1 MYTVGHALAMALSLS
16 AMAILFAGCGLYR
29 VLLIERRLNAME
41 EAFNARLGRHEE
53 RLKTEGMGKI
63 GGGTTIWE
71 DLRNLINSDEKN

>member
-1 MYTVGHALAMALSLS
+1 MYTVGQAIAIIGSLS

-71 DLRNLINSDEKN
+71 DLRNLMHPGDET